1 MKILVRCGMLP
12 FENFSEEDVLK
23 YDSIGTNSGNLLF
36 QYSVIKALMTEEN
49 EIFSDRYKIDI
60 DNATF
65 INENYDCYVL
75 PMADAFRNDFRE
87 NLRNYTKLIKKL
99 SIPVYV
105 IGIGLRANFDAE
117 ELTFEFDN
125 EVRDFVNAVIE
136 KSTCIGLRGAIT
148 GQYLTKLGFKEG
160 QDFIV
165 IGCPSMYSFGEN
177 LDVQSPNFDI
187 NSIIAINGNRI
198 TSDEAWDKIYSL
210 SENFS
215 KGYFIPQEYDELF
228 LTYAGG
234 PNVETNTN
242 NFPSNYKSPFYKQ
255 GNVRFFINAL
265 EWFRF
270 LKKVDYSIGTRL
282 HGNIAAT
289 VSGTPN
295 LTIAIDSR
303 MKELAEFHG
312 LPYVS
317 EKEFLEIE
325 NLKEYISEIDYS
337 NIGAIHK
344 NNFNNFK
351 DFLRK
356 NNLKSIYDIKES
368 NNLFLDKK
376 IDYVKSSKIIKPISA
391 VDFDVLVK
399 RIEYSTNFRKNKFEV
414 SKENWRIYKGMLHL
428 GVFK

>member
-36 QYSVIKALMTEEN
+36 QYSVIKALMTVEN

-187 NSIIAINGNRI
+187 NSIIAINGNRV

-215 KGYFIPQEYDELF
+215 EGYFIPQEYDELF

-270 LKKVDYSIGTRL
+270 LGKVDYSIGTRL

-337 NIGAIHK
+337 KIGVIHK

-356 NNLKSIYDIKES
+356 NNLKSIYDIEES
-368 NNLFLDKK
+368 NNLLLDKK
-376 IDYVKSSKIIKPISA
+376 IDYVTSSKIIKPISA

-428 GVFK
+428 GIFK